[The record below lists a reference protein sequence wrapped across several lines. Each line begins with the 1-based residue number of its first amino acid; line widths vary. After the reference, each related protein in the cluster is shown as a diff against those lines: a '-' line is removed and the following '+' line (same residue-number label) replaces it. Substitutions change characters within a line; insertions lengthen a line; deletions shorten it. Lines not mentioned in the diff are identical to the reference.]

1 MVQVRSPGCAFWS
14 GIRIRRSSIS
24 SVLVPARMHRE
35 DVALRSV
42 EPGQHDEPA
51 ADRDVRDT
59 PSDRGLEDQ
68 PGVRRALVTLSGREI
83 AVHERGFHL
92 ADAMHLEHRHDS
104 CDPSVLTAV
113 GRAYGRKPA
122 SWKVFDSTRGAG
134 KIAMTE
140 VDRVIGP

>member
-1 MVQVRSPGCAFWS
+1 MRLWS

-68 PGVRRALVTLSGREI
+68 PGVRRALVTLPRREI
-83 AVHERGFHL
+83 AVHERGVHP
-92 ADAMHLEHRHDS
+92 ADRMHLKCGVIHAS
-104 CDPSVLTAV
+104 PSLVTVV
-113 GRAYGRKPA
+113 GRWIWSVVGCVLRRK
-122 SWKVFDSTRGAG
+122 
-134 KIAMTE
+134 
-140 VDRVIGP
+140 